1 MVEEEEELRTV
12 HLDYLKE
19 AAKLLTEE
27 GNLISNLTGFGNE
40 DYDMDD
46 YVNRMEKIVKRNLEI
61 YGDLQNRIG
70 RFKKNL
76 KEEEEAHKK
85 LGNTF
90 YY

>member
-1 MVEEEEELRTV
+1 
-12 HLDYLKE
+12 
-19 AAKLLTEE
+19 
-27 GNLISNLTGFGNE
+27 
-40 DYDMDD
+40 MDD